1 MAEREIITHYFHLGY
16 PNEIIRQFLLNYHD
30 IVMSLRTL
38 KRRLRDFGLR
48 RNGNIN
54 DDLERRIRQ
63 IIENEISNGSGA
75 SLGYRSMWHLLRLQ
89 YHIHVPR
96 RVVAQVIQEIDP
108 EGVQQRR
115 RRRLSRRR
123 YISFGPNFCWH
134 VDG

>member
-1 MAEREIITHYFHLGY
+1 
-16 PNEIIRQFLLNYHD
+16 
-30 IVMSLRTL
+30 MSLRTL

-96 RVVAQVIQEIDP
+96 RVVVQVIQETDP